1 MYVADGHKHRFR
13 LCEGQGSLETTVL
26 VSGLIASEE
35 AAYLGQ
41 SRCIDFVKIGEGR
54 FEGGSLALQQLD
66 MNQFIGREHENP

>member
-13 LCEGQGSLETTVL
+13 LCEGRSSLETTTL
-26 VSGLIASEE
+26 VSGLIVGEE

-41 SRCIDFVKIGEGR
+41 SRRIDFVKTGEGR

-66 MNQFIGREHENP
+66 TNQFIGREHENP